1 MTEKETLVSE
11 WISKISTSENHLCV
25 SPYVSGSKTLIVE
38 TPIDDIVPEPGHD
51 VIIFVV
57 EHFWR
62 PTHIENWVRFYNEK
76 FPYYRFFEDTSSSS
90 TFIHGVE
97 TNNQKFNLILCQSKI
112 KLSKIRKKLFT
123 TEEYSFWTEK
133 YLEEVL
139 GEDVEIS
146 STEDISG

>member
-1 MTEKETLVSE
+1 MTEKETCIHE
-11 WISKISTSENHLCV
+11 WIGKISTSGDSLCV

-51 VIIFVV
+51 VIIFIV

-62 PTHIENWVRFYNEK
+62 QQHIENWVKFYNEK
-76 FPYYRFFEDTSSSS
+76 FPYYRFFEDISSSP
-90 TFIHGVE
+90 TFIQGVE

-112 KLSKIRKKLFT
+112 KLSKIRKKLLKT
-123 TEEYSFWTEK
+123 DEYNFWTEK